1 MVKILL
7 FIALLFLFGCS
18 IKDKKNRVEISE
30 EFLSVFE
37 NGVPFVYRN
46 ESILWNGVFKKY
58 LRDAL

>member
-46 ESILWNGVFKKY
+46 ESILWNEVFKKY
-58 LRDAL
+58 

>member
-18 IKDKKNRVEISE
+18 IKGKKNRVEISE

-46 ESILWNGVFKKY
+46 ESILWNEVFKKY

>member
-18 IKDKKNRVEISE
+18 IKGKKNRVEISE

-37 NGVPFVYRN
+37 NGVSFVYRN
-46 ESILWNGVFKKY
+46 ESILWNEVFKKY